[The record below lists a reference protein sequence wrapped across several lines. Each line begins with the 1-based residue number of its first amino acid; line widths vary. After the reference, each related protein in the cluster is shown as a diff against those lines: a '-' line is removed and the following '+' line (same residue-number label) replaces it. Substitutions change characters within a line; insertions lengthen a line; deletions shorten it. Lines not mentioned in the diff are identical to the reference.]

1 MKKNAQQPKRTLEVC
16 IRGMSCRSCE
26 LKIEKSWQSLPGV
39 AQVSADAIRGRA
51 RIVCHGEAPTRQ
63 ALNEAIREH
72 GYELIEDAVE
82 KITQPTRPSF
92 LQLVLL
98 FGVVLVA
105 GTALSRLGL
114 LQLTGAEASATGFA
128 SAFMIGLVAASSSC
142 LAVAGGLMLSV
153 VARQGAERMS
163 QRRRLQ
169 PVGLFIVGRVV
180 GYAGLGALIGLIGQA
195 LTPSP
200 LITGALMVA
209 AALYMLVV
217 GLEML
222 HLAPAWLRRLTPRM
236 PKVVA
241 RRVMDVEGHPHPL
254 AALLLGAGTFFLPCG
269 FTQSLQLAALASGS
283 PVVGATILGGFALG
297 TAPALAALG
306 WASAKFTGRLG
317 MWFFRFSGALVIV
330 LGLWNI
336 QNGLTVAGIPL
347 ALPSLA
353 RASQPAVA
361 RQEGETQVVDI
372 SVGARGYSPNVF
384 VVKKGQPVEL
394 RLSGNTAGCLS
405 TLVIPGMRIQTQLKR
420 TGITRIPFT
429 PSQEGTYSFACGMGM
444 YRGSFRVTAS

>member
-1 MKKNAQQPKRTLEVC
+1 MEVC

-26 LKIEKSWQSLPGV
+26 LKIEKAWRSLPGV
-39 AQVSADAIRGRA
+39 AHVSADAVRGRA
-51 RIVCHGEAPTRQ
+51 RIVCHGDAPSRHT
-63 ALNEAIREH
+63 LNDAIREH
-72 GYELIEDAVE
+72 GYELMEDAVE
-82 KITQPTRPSF
+82 RITQPARPSV
-92 LQLVLL
+92 LQLVFL
-98 FGVVLVA
+98 FSVVLLA

-114 LQLTGAEASATGFA
+114 LQLTGVEATATGFA
-128 SAFMIGLVAASSSC
+128 SAFLIGLVAASSSC

-153 VARQGAERMS
+153 VARPGTSAASRS
-163 QRRRLQ
+163 TRLL
-169 PVGLFIVGRVV
+169 PVGLFIVGRVA

-195 LTPSP
+195 LTPP
-200 LITGALMVA
+200 PIVTGLLMVA
-209 AALYMLVV
+209 AALYMLTV

-236 PKVVA
+236 PKAIA

-254 AALLLGAGTFFLPCG
+254 AAVLLGAGTFFLPCG

-306 WASAKFTGRLG
+306 WASTKLTGRIG
-317 MWFFRFSGALVIV
+317 VWFFRFSGALVII
-330 LGLWNI
+330 LGLWNV
-336 QNGLTVAGIPL
+336 QNGLTVAGFPL
-347 ALPSLA
+347 SLPTLA
-353 RASQPAVA
+353 RSGEPVEA

-372 SVGARGYSPNVF
+372 RVGTRGYTPNVF
-384 VVKKGQPVEL
+384 VVKKNQPVEL
-394 RLSGNTAGCLS
+394 RLSGKTTGCLS
-405 TLVIPGMRIQTQLKR
+405 ALVIPGMRIQAQLNP

-429 PSQEGTYSFACGMGM
+429 PTREGTYSFACGMGM